1 MERYKNIQ
9 RISSFGNLMS
19 EPQLKAKKIIDEV
32 SKVIVGKESVLKL
45 VLAGILADGHILFN
59 DVPGNAKTMM
69 AKAFAMV
76 LGIEFNR
83 ISFTPDLLPNDIL
96 GVSIFNMKTNDFEFK
111 PGPIFT
117 SILLADE
124 INRAGPKTQSALL
137 EAMQEKTVTIDGVT
151 RSLGP
156 PFIVLAT
163 ENPLEYE
170 GTFPL
175 PEAQLD
181 RFLLKTTV
189 GYPDSAEEE
198 QEVLQR
204 RINRKMEKFYLS
216 EVISGEELVELQRAV
231 EEIHVDKVILEYI
244 TQLIR
249 ATRED
254 SKISVGASPRGSLGL
269 VLASRAWALIHGR
282 NYVNPQDIQDMY
294 FSVISHRIILRSG
307 DLLSG
312 LAPESVLRDI
322 LERIPAPRLD

>member
-1 MERYKNIQ
+1 
-9 RISSFGNLMS
+9 MS

-198 QEVLQR
+198 QEILQR

>member
-1 MERYKNIQ
+1 
-9 RISSFGNLMS
+9 MS